1 MSIFTNRIIQEAYQ
15 KVYQKKLIE
24 SRQFIYESA
33 IDKNIH
39 RADKL
44 ADDIAH
50 QFAGSNYGEI
60 VRDENGEIQRYVRS
74 GREMRYNAEFIKH
87 NVGEM
92 ISHSK
97 DVKAKFFLGCTRI
110 LGELMEKYRTNTE
123 QIHHDCSEFNK
134 ILGIITGDDNHINE
148 YDNNLNGKTLNELK
162 ELFGQTVK
170 DVSDKR
176 KEALNSKNY
185 NKNERYTIIPCNEW
199 EDLLPYG
206 SPLTTWCVA
215 QTYGKDAYNSY
226 TSNGLNKFYVCL
238 RDDYKTVEKKVGQN
252 APLDDYGLSMIAI
265 NVDALGELNT
275 CTVRWNHSYGGNDN
289 AMTVEQISDLLG
301 VNFYETFAPKDP
313 RETFEKLIYDER
325 DPICSKLGFRKDDD
339 SDFDYYNLEDD
350 KLMHYMKCYEDNS
363 RACFANKYLVWF
375 DMKSGN
381 KIDPPERID
390 GNFDC
395 YQCGNL
401 SSLKGSPREV
411 GGSFD
416 CSQCN
421 NLTSLEGS
429 PRDVGGCFECQGCY
443 RLSSLKGAPEKI
455 GGWFNC
461 SDCNNLTSLE
471 GAPKEVS
478 GNFLC
483 NSCLNIT
490 SLNGAPRK
498 VGGDFYCYRCENL
511 ASLEGAP
518 EKVGG
523 EFDCHSCNK
532 LTSLEGAPRE
542 VGGNFCCYSCDKR
555 IALEGIPEYIDIDG
569 KFYC

>member
-1 MSIFTNRIIQEAYQ
+1 M
-15 KVYQKKLIE
+15 
-24 SRQFIYESA
+24 
-33 IDKNIH
+33 
-39 RADKL
+39 
-44 ADDIAH
+44 
-50 QFAGSNYGEI
+50 
-60 VRDENGEIQRYVRS
+60 
-74 GREMRYNAEFIKH
+74 
-87 NVGEM
+87 
-92 ISHSK
+92 
-97 DVKAKFFLGCTRI
+97 
-110 LGELMEKYRTNTE
+110 
-123 QIHHDCSEFNK
+123 
-134 ILGIITGDDNHINE
+134 
-148 YDNNLNGKTLNELK
+148 
-162 ELFGQTVK
+162 
-170 DVSDKR
+170 
-176 KEALNSKNY
+176 
-185 NKNERYTIIPCNEW
+185 
-199 EDLLPYG
+199 LPYG

-215 QTYGKDAYNSY
+215 QIYGKDAYNSY
-226 TSNGLNKFYVCL
+226 TNNGAYKFYVCL

-429 PRDVGGCFECQGCY
+429 PREVGGDFYCY
-443 RLSSLKGAPEKI
+443 L
-455 GGWFNC
+455 
-461 SDCNNLTSLE
+461 CNNLTSLN
-471 GAPKEVS
+471 GAPKYVS
-478 GNFLC
+478 
-483 NSCLNIT
+483 
-490 SLNGAPRK
+490 
-498 VGGDFYCYRCENL
+498 GDFYCYRCENL

-523 EFDCHSCNK
+523 EFDCHSCKK
-532 LTSLEGAPRE
+532 LTSLDGAPKY

-555 IALEGIPEYIDIDG
+555 IALEGIPEYIDIGG